1 MVNYVNINPFT
12 LTFITIILFIA
23 FCLLSFKLGSSHRK
37 HVAEATIKSAEEEAK
52 KIINDAVKSSE
63 SKRKEVIIE
72 AKDEAFKIRS
82 ETDKELKERRLE
94 VSRQERR
101 ITQKEE
107 ALEKKVE
114 NIEKREELVAT
125 KLKEINNKLDEVEA
139 IKKQEFD
146 LLGRISGLSK
156 NQATEKFLSM
166 LEEELTHEKALKIS
180 EYSQK
185 LIEESETKARD
196 IISQAIQRY
205 AADEVTEITVS
216 VVSLPNDDMKGRII
230 GREGRNIRT
239 LETLLGIDL
248 IIDDTPETITISC
261 TDPVRRE
268 IARLTLQKLITDG
281 RIHPERIEET
291 VEKAKN
297 ELEHKIKE
305 DGEQAILNLGI
316 HNMHP
321 ELVKLI
327 GKLKYRTSYGQN
339 IYLHSIEV
347 ANLAAM
353 MAAELGLNV
362 SVAKRAG
369 LLHDIGKALSFEV
382 EGSHVQI
389 GTEIAKKYKESPTV
403 VHIIESHHNDIT
415 PNSAVAFLVQAAD
428 AISAARPGAR
438 KENIEKFIKK
448 IEKLEEIAN
457 SFEGVEKSY
466 AIQAGREIRIMV
478 NPEDINDDE
487 MTILSYNI
495 AKKIEQE
502 LEYPGQIKVNV
513 IREKRAIDYAK

>member
-1 MVNYVNINPFT
+1 MVNYVNTNL
-12 LTFITIILFIA
+12 LTFISIIIILFIT

-52 KIINDAVKSSE
+52 KIINDAIKSSE

-185 LIEESETKARD
+185 LIEESESKARD

-281 RIHPERIEET
+281 RIHPGRIEET

-297 ELEHKIKE
+297 ELDHKMKE

-362 SVAKRAG
+362 NVAKRAG

-389 GTEIAKKYKESPTV
+389 GAEIAKKYKESPTV
-403 VHIIESHHNDIT
+403 VHIIESHHNDIV
-415 PNSAVAFLVQAAD
+415 PNSAVAYLVQAAD

-457 SFEGVEKSY
+457 SFAGVEKSY

-487 MTILSYNI
+487 MTILSRDI
-495 AKKIEQE
+495 AKRIEQE

>member
-12 LTFITIILFIA
+12 LTFIIIVLFIA

-156 NQATEKFLSM
+156 NQATEKFLFM

-185 LIEESETKARD
+185 IIEESETKARD

-281 RIHPERIEET
+281 RIHPGRIEET

-389 GTEIAKKYKESPTV
+389 GTEIAKKYNESPAV

-457 SFEGVEKSY
+457 SFDGVEKSY

-502 LEYPGQIKVNV
+502 LEYPGQIRVNV